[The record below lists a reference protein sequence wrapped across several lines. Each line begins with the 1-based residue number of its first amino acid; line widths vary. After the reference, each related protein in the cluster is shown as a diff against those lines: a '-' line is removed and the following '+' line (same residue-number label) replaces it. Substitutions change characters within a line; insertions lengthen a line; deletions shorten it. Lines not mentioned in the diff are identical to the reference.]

1 MSNDDYEFGSSG
13 HSANVSF
20 GAPQDQSTGSGPQTA
35 EAVKDISTEEFVPE
49 VVQASQERPVLV
61 DFWAP
66 WCGPC
71 KQLAPALEAAVAATR
86 GKVKLVK
93 MDIDKHPQI
102 PGQMG
107 IQSIPAVVAFVNGR
121 PADMFMGAKPE
132 GEIREFIAKVAGP
145 SDEDS
150 QIEMLLEQAG
160 LLEEQ
165 GALGDAAQI
174 YGQILIADP
183 KNLLALSA
191 LGRLYVD
198 DQNLEGAKGL
208 LAGLDEAELNAPE
221 IVSLV
226 SSIELVEQASGLGDY
241 SELMAKVNAD
251 PNDNQSRLELAIAL
265 NAAAKREEAADELLE
280 IIQRQPGWNDD
291 AAKAQLLQFFEA
303 WGLTDEVTVSARRRL
318 SSLLFS

>member
-1 MSNDDYEFGSSG
+1 MSAQSG
-13 HSANVSF
+13 QQSAE
-20 GAPQDQSTGSGPQTA
+20 P
-35 EAVKDISTEEFVPE
+35 VKDISTEEFVSE
-49 VVQASQERPVLV
+49 VFQASQERPVLV

-86 GKVKLVK
+86 GRVKLVK

-145 SDEDS
+145 DDQQS
-150 QIEMLLEQAG
+150 QIEALLEQAAM
-160 LLEEQ
+160 LADQ
-165 GALGDAAQI
+165 GAVGEANHL
-174 YGQILIADP
+174 YGQILMADP
-183 KNLLALSA
+183 KNTKALSA
-191 LGRLYVD
+191 VGQLYLGEG
-198 DQNLEGAKGL
+198 NIEGAKGL
-208 LAGLDEAELNAPE
+208 IAELEPEQLSAPE
-221 IVSLV
+221 IASLI
-226 SSIELVEQASGLGDY
+226 SAIDLAEQAEGLGDHT
-241 SELMAKVNAD
+241 ELVAKLDAD
-251 PNDNQSRLELAIAL
+251 PNDHQTRMDLAIAL
-265 NAAAKREEAADELLE
+265 NAGGQREEAADALLE
-280 IIQRQPGWNDD
+280 IITRKPGWNDD

>member
-1 MSNDDYEFGSSG
+1 MSNDDYGFGSSG

-20 GAPQDQSTGSGPQTA
+20 GTPQDQSTGSGPQTA

-150 QIEMLLEQAG
+150 QIEMLLEQAA

-165 GALGDAAQI
+165 GALDDAAQI

-208 LAGLDEAELNAPE
+208 LAGLDEVELNAPE

-226 SSIELVEQASGLGDY
+226 SSIELAEQASGLDDY
-241 SELMAKVNAD
+241 SELVAKVNAD